1 MRSFRPRL
9 SADGWL
15 SGARILPSP
24 NQDERPPAGPLRL
37 LVIHAIS
44 LPPGEFGGDGVERLF
59 TNSLD
64 PAGHPYYRDIH
75 DLKVSSHFFIRR
87 DGRVIQF
94 VSTGRRAWHA
104 GVSSWRGCE
113 RCNDFSLGIELEGC
127 DDLPFERIQYIR
139 LARLIRVL
147 RRNFAIEDIVGHAD
161 IAPGRK
167 TDPGPC
173 FDWPRLRHLLRHRV
187 ASTRQCGREELL
199 TAENSCK

>member
-1 MRSFRPRL
+1 MRSFRPQF

-15 SGARILPSP
+15 SGARIIPSP
-24 NQDERPPAGPLRL
+24 NHDERPPDEPIRL

-64 PAGHPYYRDIH
+64 PAAHPYYQDIH
-75 DLKVSSHFFIRR
+75 ALKVSAHFFIRR
-87 DGRVIQF
+87 GGRVIQF
-94 VSTGRRAWHA
+94 VPTARRAWHA
-104 GVSSWRGCE
+104 GASNWRGRE

-127 DDLPFERIQYIR
+127 DDRPFTSIQYIR

-147 RRNFAIEDIVGHAD
+147 RHNFVVEDVVGHSD
-161 IAPGRK
+161 IAPDRK

-173 FDWPRLRHLLRHRV
+173 FDWLRLRHLLRR
-187 ASTRQCGREELL
+187 
-199 TAENSCK
+199 

>member
-1 MRSFRPRL
+1 MKSFRPQL

-15 SGARILPSP
+15 SGATRISSP
-24 NQDERPPAGPLRL
+24 NQDERPVTEPVRL
-37 LVIHAIS
+37 LVVHAIS

-75 DLKVSSHFFIRR
+75 ALKVSAHFFIRR

-94 VSTGRRAWHA
+94 VSTARRAWHA
-104 GVSSWRGCE
+104 GLSSWRGRE

-127 DDLPFERIQYIR
+127 DELPFTRIQYIR

-161 IAPGRK
+161 IAPDRK

-173 FDWPRLRHLLRHRV
+173 FDWLRLRHLLRR
-187 ASTRQCGREELL
+187 
-199 TAENSCK
+199 